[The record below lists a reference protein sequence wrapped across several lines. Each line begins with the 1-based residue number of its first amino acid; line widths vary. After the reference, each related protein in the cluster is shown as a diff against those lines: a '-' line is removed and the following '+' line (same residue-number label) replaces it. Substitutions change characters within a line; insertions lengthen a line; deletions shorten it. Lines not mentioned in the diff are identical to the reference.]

1 MRRLVEKY
9 RGIATTDTDYTQ
21 LLIDTNV
28 FGAGKDLVF
37 DEASYRWLATRMSEC
52 EARLDLAAANEAIAA
67 GASVDASSM
76 KTTSNLEDFAFFSR
90 FVDGDAPCRVL
101 YVGGGAYPTIALY
114 ALGRYPGL
122 RIDCL
127 DIVPHCTVL
136 CEQLARALGLADR
149 MTALTEDVFD
159 WGPGGELAGYD
170 GIFVSSAVRPKA
182 DILTHILTHKRPGA
196 PVYAREDEAHPL
208 FYEPV
213 TVTHPDLTGAR
224 AARAAWAEAHGEPFP
239 LPRGCETDG

>member
-1 MRRLVEKY
+1 MKRLVEKY
-9 RGIATTDTDYTQ
+9 RGTRTTDTDYTQ

-37 DEASYRWLATRMSEC
+37 DEASYRWLANRMSEA
-52 EARLDLAAANEAIAA
+52 EARLDLAAANDAIAT

-90 FVDGDAPCRVL
+90 FVPDDGPCRVL

-122 RIDCL
+122 TIDSI

-136 CEQLARALGLADR
+136 CEQLAAALGLADR
-149 MTALTEDVFD
+149 LLAYTENVFD
-159 WGPGGELAGYD
+159 WRGELAGYD

-196 PVYAREDEAHPL
+196 PVYCREDEAHPL

-213 TVTHPDLTGAR
+213 TVVHPDLTGAR
-224 AARAAWAEAHGEPFP
+224 AARAAWAAAHGSPFP
-239 LPRGCETDG
+239 LPRGCETDE